1 MAELLLDRDERLE
14 LRSQAHHLQPVVL
27 LGANGLTD
35 AVIKEVDRALT
46 AHELIK
52 IRVPSDDREE
62 REEIFSELLEKL
74 GAARVQVIGKLL
86 VLWRPSP
93 EKRTAEAERA
103 KRRQMAENH
112 RPTRGG
118 PTAARKTR
126 ARAPGRQTKKS
137 FGTAR

>member
-1 MAELLLDRDERLE
+1 MAELLLDRDMRLE
-14 LRSQAHHLQPVVL
+14 LRSQAHHLEPVVL

-35 AVIKEVDRALT
+35 AVIKEIDRALT

-62 REEIFSELLEKL
+62 REEIFAELLDKL
-74 GAARVQVIGKLL
+74 SAARIQVIGKLL
-86 VLWRPSP
+86 VFWRPSP
-93 EKRTAEAERA
+93 EKRKADAERA
-103 KRRQMAENH
+103 KRRQMAESR

-126 ARAPGRQTKKS
+126 ARTPGRQTKKS
-137 FGTAR
+137 FGTAH

>member
-1 MAELLLDRDERLE
+1 MAELLLDRDTRLE
-14 LRSQAHHLQPVVL
+14 LRSQAHHLEPVVL

-62 REEIFSELLEKL
+62 REAIFEELAEKL
-74 GAARVQVIGKLL
+74 SAARVQEIGKLL

-93 EKRTAEAERA
+93 EKRKAEAERA
-103 KRRQMAENH
+103 KRRQMAESQ
-112 RPTRGG
+112 RRTRGG

-126 ARAPGRQTKKS
+126 ACAPGRQTKKS
-137 FGTAR
+137 FGNT